1 MLRTLEGIVS
11 RYTSETTASQPEPE
25 ANADATEPEADA
37 ATEIIMLAE
46 DPKATKP
53 NADASAEPKAA
64 DEADMRSEISMSE
77 GSSAAVGAGASG
89 GSVSASASLVI
100 VESRNGSLQRAAP
113 DPRLSAIA
121 SIFNVPEIT
130 ASPSEDMKALE
141 IKDLE
146 ITNSASERLF
156 VFAPITERVE
166 NIGQLGPAR
175 TGRSAAREVLDSANV
190 NKIKASSL
198 HHLLENKEN
207 VNQQQQRVL
216 PMSKHRADSPNA
228 KALGIASFAAKENY
242 ADARQALKPTAG
254 PNVPPTLLSLSK
266 AATDMG
272 ATVSGVSDNDDT
284 EFVHINN
291 DDLLVKVTAI
301 KTANSEFGTRRVY
314 NVLVREGYAIKYE
327 RIVKIMRDNHL
338 MHPA

>member
-64 DEADMRSEISMSE
+64 DEADMRSEISMW
-77 GSSAAVGAGASG
+77 GN
-89 GSVSASASLVI
+89 VI

-272 ATVSGVSDNDDT
+272 ATVSGASDNDDT

-291 DDLLVKVTAI
+291 DDLLVKITAI